1 LSRAKPGSGIKAERS
16 FPDFALLNPGYSFLL
31 GMAWQNSDALA
42 PREFFARHCRAKH
55 LTRQSMRQCRSF
67 GFAAWLEKLHF
78 SMDHRVKPGG
88 DDAREHCISA
98 K

>member
-1 LSRAKPGSGIKAERS
+1 MRQRRS
-16 FPDFALLNPGYSFLL
+16 FS
-31 GMAWQNSDALA
+31 
-42 PREFFARHCRAKH
+42 
-55 LTRQSMRQCRSF
+55 
-67 GFAAWLEKLHF
+67 FAAWLEKLHF